1 MLSLFQGGHCM
12 NRRRIIT
19 RVLEENESVMSI
31 TCFPQ
36 LGVADYFTPIN
47 NDGISRKSL
56 SYSFPDVCTSSFPRF
71 GYDLNISFLW
81 SSGLTENIR
90 LRRKRKIDI
99 QVPIYKDTNTDLEAI
114 HQMIGLGNSFL
125 LENEQKK
132 QVNEV
137 VPVVPDPVDGQIHM
151 DAMGYGM
158 GLSCL
163 QVSTTKSFFM
173 TLGNLS
179 KL

>member
-1 MLSLFQGGHCM
+1 M
-12 NRRRIIT
+12 
-19 RVLEENESVMSI
+19 
-31 TCFPQ
+31 
-36 LGVADYFTPIN
+36 
-47 NDGISRKSL
+47 
-56 SYSFPDVCTSSFPRF
+56 
-71 GYDLNISFLW
+71 
-81 SSGLTENIR
+81 TENIR

-99 QVPIYKDTNTDLEAI
+99 QVPIYKDINTDLEAI

-132 QVNEV
+132 QLNEV
-137 VPVVPDPVDGQIHM
+137 VPVVPDPIDGQIHM

-173 TLGNLS
+173 TLGNLP